1 MITVDFD
8 ISLAKAIV
16 SGARKGIIKTKG
28 GNTVKLLYIESNYI
42 TKDKFNIL
50 GEVTY
55 NDGGISLELY
65 QNDGSY
71 YVGAED
77 DDDEQD
83 LIIQLFEEHEAPLEY
98 ISTVQDYNVLIWKT
112 LVKLFPL
119 GVDCFIKDEDG
130 NLSSKPKRLS
140 GIYKIGKDC
149 MCLFDNSI
157 DDLIEIKDVR
167 PILYKP
173 IYTLAEPHLIDQ
185 YHLIDLNLAIDGQTL
200 KDYVFNI

>member
-8 ISLAKAIV
+8 ISLAKAIL
-16 SGARKGIIKTKG
+16 SGARNGVIKTRG
-28 GNTVKLLYIESNYI
+28 GNTVKLLYIESDYI

-55 NDGGISLELY
+55 DDGGISLELY

-71 YVGAED
+71 YAGEED
-77 DDDEQD
+77 DYEQD
-83 LIIQLFEEHEAPLEY
+83 LIIQLFEEREVPLEY
-98 ISTVQDYNVLIWKT
+98 ISTVQDYNVLIWRT
-112 LVKLFPL
+112 LIKLFPL

-149 MCLFDNSI
+149 ICLFDNSI
-157 DDLIEIKDVR
+157 NDLIEIKNVR

-185 YHLIDLNLAIDGQTL
+185 YHLIDLGLAIDGQTL
-200 KDYVFNI
+200 KDYVFDF

>member
-16 SGARKGIIKTKG
+16 SGARNGIIKTKG

-42 TKDKFNIL
+42 TKDKYNIL

-55 NDGGISLELY
+55 DDGGISLELY

-71 YVGAED
+71 YIGEED
-77 DDDEQD
+77 DYEQD
-83 LIIQLFEEHEAPLEY
+83 LIIQLFEGDEVPLEY
-98 ISTVQDYNVLIWKT
+98 PLRIVQDYNVLIWKT

-130 NLSSKPKRLS
+130 NFSSKPKRLS
-140 GIYKIGKDC
+140 GIYKIGEDWI
-149 MCLFDNSI
+149 CLFNNSI
-157 DDLIEIKDVR
+157 DDMVEIKNVR
-167 PILYKP
+167 PILYRS

-185 YHLIDLNLAIDGQTL
+185 YHLIDLGLAIDGQIL
-200 KDYVFNI
+200 KDYVFNT

>member
-1 MITVDFD
+1 MITVNFD
-8 ISLAKAIV
+8 ISLAKAIM
-16 SGARKGIIKTKG
+16 SGAREGIIKTKG

-55 NDGGISLELY
+55 DDGRISLELY
-65 QNDGSY
+65 TSTGNYFNDE
-71 YVGAED
+71 ED
-77 DDDEQD
+77 DEKD
-83 LIIQLFEEHEAPLEY
+83 LIIQLPEEHEVPLEY
-98 ISTVQDYNVLIWKT
+98 PLRIVRDYNILIWKT
-112 LVKLFPL
+112 LIKLFPL

-140 GIYKIGKDC
+140 GIYKIGKDWL
-149 MCLFDNSI
+149 CLFNNSI
-157 DDLIEIKDVR
+157 NDMIEIKDVR
-167 PILYKP
+167 PILYRP

-185 YHLIDLNLAIDGQTL
+185 YHLIDLDLAIDGQTL

>member
-1 MITVDFD
+1 MITVNFD

-16 SGARKGIIKTKG
+16 SGARNGVIKTKG
-28 GNTVKLLYIESNYI
+28 GNTVKLLYIESNYV

-55 NDGGISLELY
+55 DDGGISLELY
-65 QNDGSY
+65 TPTGNYFTDE
-71 YVGAED
+71 ED
-77 DDDEQD
+77 DEKD
-83 LIIQLFEEHEAPLEY
+83 LIIQLFEEHEVPLEY
-98 ISTVQDYNVLIWKT
+98 PLRIVQDYNVLIWKT

-140 GIYKIGKDC
+140 GIYKIGKDW

-157 DDLIEIKDVR
+157 NDMVEIKDVR
-167 PILYKP
+167 PILYRP

-185 YHLIDLNLAIDGQTL
+185 YHLIDLDLAIDGQTL
-200 KDYVFNI
+200 KDYVFNT

>member
-1 MITVDFD
+1 MITVNFD
-8 ISLAKAIV
+8 ISLAKAIM
-16 SGARKGIIKTKG
+16 SGAREGIIKTKG

-55 NDGGISLELY
+55 DDGGISLELY
-65 QNDGSY
+65 TSTGNYFNDE
-71 YVGAED
+71 ED
-77 DDDEQD
+77 DEKD
-83 LIIQLFEEHEAPLEY
+83 LIIQLPEEHEIPLEY
-98 ISTVQDYNVLIWKT
+98 PSRIVQNYNILIWKT
-112 LVKLFPL
+112 LIKLFPL

-140 GIYKIGKDC
+140 GMYKIGKDW

-157 DDLIEIKDVR
+157 NDMVEIKDVK
-167 PILYKP
+167 PILYRP

-185 YHLIDLNLAIDGQTL
+185 YHLIDLDLAIDGQTL

>member
-1 MITVDFD
+1 MITVNFD
-8 ISLAKAIV
+8 ISLAKAIA

-28 GNTVKLLYIESNYI
+28 GNIVKLLYIESNYI

-55 NDGGISLELY
+55 DDGGISLELY
-65 QNDGSY
+65 TPTGNYFNDE
-71 YVGAED
+71 ED
-77 DDDEQD
+77 DERD
-83 LIIQLFEEHEAPLEY
+83 LIIQLSEEHEVPLEF
-98 ISTVQDYNVLIWKT
+98 ISTVQDYNVLIWRT

-119 GVDCFIKDEDG
+119 GVDCFIKDENG

-157 DDLIEIKDVR
+157 NDMVEIKDVR
-167 PILYKP
+167 PILYRP

-185 YHLIDLNLAIDGQTL
+185 SHLIDLGLAIDGQTL

>member
-1 MITVDFD
+1 MKTVNFD

-16 SGARKGIIKTKG
+16 SGARKGVIKTKE
-28 GNTVKLLYIESNYI
+28 GNTVRLLYIESNYI
-42 TKDKFNIL
+42 TRDKFNIL

-55 NDGGISLELY
+55 DDGEISLELY
-65 QNDGSY
+65 QIDGSY
-71 YVGAED
+71 YIGPE

-83 LIIQLFEEHEAPLEY
+83 LIIQLPEEHEVPLEY
-98 ISTVQDYNVLIWKT
+98 IATVQDYNVLIWRT

-119 GVDCFIKDEDG
+119 DVDCFIKDEDG

-140 GIYKIGKDC
+140 GVCKIGKDWI
-149 MCLFDNSI
+149 CLFDNSV
-157 DDLIEIKDVR
+157 DDLVEIKDVR
-167 PILYKP
+167 PILYRP

-185 YHLIDLNLAIDGQTL
+185 YHLIDLGLAIDGQTL

>member
-1 MITVDFD
+1 MITVNFD

-16 SGARKGIIKTKG
+16 SGARNGVIKTKG
-28 GNTVKLLYIESNYI
+28 GNTVKLLYIESNYV

-55 NDGGISLELY
+55 DDGGISLELY
-65 QNDGSY
+65 TPTGNYFTDE
-71 YVGAED
+71 ED
-77 DDDEQD
+77 DEKD
-83 LIIQLFEEHEAPLEY
+83 LIIQLFEEHEVPLEY
-98 ISTVQDYNVLIWKT
+98 PLRIVQDYNVLIWKT

-140 GIYKIGKDC
+140 GIYKIGKDW

-157 DDLIEIKDVR
+157 NDMVEIKDVK
-167 PILYKP
+167 PILYRP

-185 YHLIDLNLAIDGQTL
+185 YHLIDLDLAIDGQTL
-200 KDYVFNI
+200 KDYVFNT

>member
-1 MITVDFD
+1 MMTVNFD
-8 ISLAKAIV
+8 ISLAKAIM
-16 SGARKGIIKTKG
+16 SGARKGIIKTRE

-42 TKDKFNIL
+42 TRDKFNIL

-55 NDGGISLELY
+55 DDGGISLELY

-71 YVGAED
+71 YAGAED
-77 DDDEQD
+77 DCEQD
-83 LIIQLFEEHEAPLEY
+83 LIIQLFEEHVVPLEY
-98 ISTVQDYNVLIWKT
+98 LSIVQDYNVLIWRT

-119 GVDCFIKDEDG
+119 GVDCFIKDENN

-140 GIYKIGKDC
+140 GMCKIGKDWI
-149 MCLFDNSI
+149 CLFDNSVN
-157 DDLIEIKDVR
+157 DLVDIKDVR
-167 PILYKP
+167 PILYRP

-185 YHLIDLNLAIDGQTL
+185 SHLIDLGLAIDGQTL

>member
-8 ISLAKAIV
+8 ISLAKAIL
-16 SGARKGIIKTKG
+16 SGARNGVIKTRG
-28 GNTVKLLYIESNYI
+28 GNTVKLLYIESDYI

-55 NDGGISLELY
+55 DDGGISLELY

-71 YVGAED
+71 YAGEED
-77 DDDEQD
+77 DYEQD
-83 LIIQLFEEHEAPLEY
+83 LIIQLFEEREVPLEY
-98 ISTVQDYNVLIWKT
+98 ISTVQDYNVLIWRT
-112 LVKLFPL
+112 LIKLFPL

-157 DDLIEIKDVR
+157 NDMVEIKDVR

-185 YHLIDLNLAIDGQTL
+185 YHLIDLGLAIDGQTL
-200 KDYVFNI
+200 KDYVFDF

>member
-1 MITVDFD
+1 MKTVNFD

-16 SGARKGIIKTKG
+16 SGARKGVIKTRE

-42 TKDKFNIL
+42 TRDKYNIL

-55 NDGGISLELY
+55 DDGEISLELY
-65 QNDGSY
+65 QIDGSY
-71 YVGAED
+71 YIGEED
-77 DDDEQD
+77 DYEQD
-83 LIIQLFEEHEAPLEY
+83 LIIQLFEGDEVPLEY
-98 ISTVQDYNVLIWKT
+98 ISTVQDYNVLIWRT

-119 GVDCFIKDEDG
+119 GVDCFIKGEDG
-130 NLSSKPKRLS
+130 NLSTKPKRLS

-157 DDLIEIKDVR
+157 NDMVEIKDVR
-167 PILYKP
+167 PILYRP

-185 YHLIDLNLAIDGQTL
+185 YHLIDLGLAIDGQTL
-200 KDYVFNI
+200 KDYVFDF

>member
-8 ISLAKAIV
+8 ISLAKAIM
-16 SGARKGIIKTKG
+16 SGARNGIIKTRG

-55 NDGGISLELY
+55 DDGGISLELY

-71 YVGAED
+71 YVGEE

-83 LIIQLFEEHEAPLEY
+83 LVIQLLEEHEIPLEY
-98 ISTVQDYNVLIWKT
+98 SSRIVQDYNGLIWKT
-112 LVKLFPL
+112 LMKLFPL
-119 GVDCFIKDEDG
+119 GVDCFIKDEDD

-140 GIYKIGKDC
+140 GMYKIGKDWI
-149 MCLFDNSI
+149 CLFDNSI
-157 DDLIEIKDVR
+157 NDMIEIKDVK

-185 YHLIDLNLAIDGQTL
+185 YHLIDLDLAIDGQTL

>member
-1 MITVDFD
+1 MITVNFD
-8 ISLAKAIV
+8 ISLAKAIA

-28 GNTVKLLYIESNYI
+28 GNIVKLLYIESNYI

-55 NDGGISLELY
+55 DDGGISLELY
-65 QNDGSY
+65 TPTGNYFNDE
-71 YVGAED
+71 ED
-77 DDDEQD
+77 DERD
-83 LIIQLFEEHEAPLEY
+83 LIIQLSEEHEVPLEFL
-98 ISTVQDYNVLIWKT
+98 STVQDYNVLIWRT

-119 GVDCFIKDEDG
+119 GVDCFIKDENG

-157 DDLIEIKDVR
+157 NDMVEIKDVR
-167 PILYKP
+167 PILYRP

-185 YHLIDLNLAIDGQTL
+185 SHLIDLGLAIDGQTL

>member
-1 MITVDFD
+1 MITVNFD

-16 SGARKGIIKTKG
+16 SGARNGVIKTKG
-28 GNTVKLLYIESNYI
+28 GNTVKLLYIESNYV

-55 NDGGISLELY
+55 DDGGISLELY
-65 QNDGSY
+65 TPTGNYFTDE
-71 YVGAED
+71 ED
-77 DDDEQD
+77 DEKD
-83 LIIQLFEEHEAPLEY
+83 LIIQLFEEHEVPLEY
-98 ISTVQDYNVLIWKT
+98 PLRIVQDYNVLIWKT

-140 GIYKIGKDC
+140 GIYKIGKDW

-157 DDLIEIKDVR
+157 DDMVEIKDVR
-167 PILYKP
+167 PILYRP

-185 YHLIDLNLAIDGQTL
+185 YHLIDLDLAIDGQTL
-200 KDYVFNI
+200 KDYVFNT

>member
-1 MITVDFD
+1 MKTVNFD
-8 ISLAKAIV
+8 ISLAKAIL
-16 SGARKGIIKTKG
+16 SGARNGVIKTRG

-55 NDGGISLELY
+55 DDGKISLELY

-71 YVGAED
+71 YAGEED
-77 DDDEQD
+77 DYEQD
-83 LIIQLFEEHEAPLEY
+83 LIIQLFEECEVPLEY
-98 ISTVQDYNVLIWKT
+98 ISTVQDYSGFIWRT

-157 DDLIEIKDVR
+157 NDMVEIKDVR
-167 PILYKP
+167 PILYRP

-185 YHLIDLNLAIDGQTL
+185 YHLIDLGLAIDGQTL

>member
-8 ISLAKAIV
+8 ISLAKAIL
-16 SGARKGIIKTKG
+16 SGARNGVIKTRG
-28 GNTVKLLYIESNYI
+28 GNTVKLLYIESDYI
-42 TKDKFNIL
+42 TKDKYNIL

-55 NDGGISLELY
+55 DDGGISLELY

-71 YVGAED
+71 YIGEE

-83 LIIQLFEEHEAPLEY
+83 LIIQLFEGDEVPLEY
-98 ISTVQDYNVLIWKT
+98 PSRIVQDYNILIWKT
-112 LVKLFPL
+112 LIKLFPL

-140 GIYKIGKDC
+140 GMYKIGKDWI
-149 MCLFDNSI
+149 CLFDNSI
-157 DDLIEIKDVR
+157 DDIVEIKDVK
-167 PILYKP
+167 PILYRP
-173 IYTLAEPHLIDQ
+173 IYTLAESHLIDQ
-185 YHLIDLNLAIDGQTL
+185 YHLIDLDLAIDGQTL

>member
-8 ISLAKAIV
+8 ISLAKAIL
-16 SGARKGIIKTKG
+16 SGARNGVIKTRG
-28 GNTVKLLYIESNYI
+28 GNTVKLLYIESDYI

-55 NDGGISLELY
+55 DDGGISLELY

-71 YVGAED
+71 YAGEED
-77 DDDEQD
+77 DYEQD
-83 LIIQLFEEHEAPLEY
+83 LIIQLFEEREVPLEY
-98 ISTVQDYNVLIWKT
+98 ISTVQDYNVLIWRT
-112 LVKLFPL
+112 LIKLFPL

-157 DDLIEIKDVR
+157 NDMVEIKDVR
-167 PILYKP
+167 PILYRP

-185 YHLIDLNLAIDGQTL
+185 YHLIDLGLAIDGQTL
-200 KDYVFNI
+200 KDYVFDF

>member
-1 MITVDFD
+1 MITVNFD
-8 ISLAKAIV
+8 ISLAKAIA

-28 GNTVKLLYIESNYI
+28 GNIVKLLYIESNYI

-55 NDGGISLELY
+55 DDGGISLELY
-65 QNDGSY
+65 TPTGNYFNDE
-71 YVGAED
+71 ED
-77 DDDEQD
+77 DERD
-83 LIIQLFEEHEAPLEY
+83 LIIQLSEEREVPLEY
-98 ISTVQDYNVLIWKT
+98 ISTVQDYNVLIWRT

-157 DDLIEIKDVR
+157 NDMVEIKDVR

-185 YHLIDLNLAIDGQTL
+185 YHLIDLGLAIDGQTL
-200 KDYVFNI
+200 KDYVFDF

>member
-1 MITVDFD
+1 MITVNFD
-8 ISLAKAIV
+8 ISLAKAIA

-28 GNTVKLLYIESNYI
+28 GNIVKLLYIESNYI

-55 NDGGISLELY
+55 DDGGISLELY
-65 QNDGSY
+65 TSTGNYFNDE
-71 YVGAED
+71 ED
-77 DDDEQD
+77 DERD
-83 LIIQLFEEHEAPLEY
+83 LIIQLSEEHEVPLEFL
-98 ISTVQDYNVLIWKT
+98 STVQDYNVLIWRT

-119 GVDCFIKDEDG
+119 GVDCFIKDENG

-157 DDLIEIKDVR
+157 DDLVEIKNVR
-167 PILYKP
+167 PILYRP

-185 YHLIDLNLAIDGQTL
+185 SHLIDLGLAIDGQTL

>member
-1 MITVDFD
+1 MITVNFD

-16 SGARKGIIKTKG
+16 SGARNGIIKTKG

-42 TKDKFNIL
+42 TKDKYNIL
-50 GEVTY
+50 GEVIY
-55 NDGGISLELY
+55 DDGGISLELY

-71 YVGAED
+71 YIGEE

-83 LIIQLFEEHEAPLEY
+83 LIIQLFEGDEVPLEY
-98 ISTVQDYNVLIWKT
+98 PSRIVQDYNILIWKT

-119 GVDCFIKDEDG
+119 GVDCFIKDVDG

-140 GIYKIGKDC
+140 GMYKIGKDW

-157 DDLIEIKDVR
+157 NDMVEIKDVR
-167 PILYKP
+167 PILYRS

-185 YHLIDLNLAIDGQTL
+185 YHLIDLGLAIDGQIL
-200 KDYVFNI
+200 KDYVFNT

>member
-1 MITVDFD
+1 MITVNFD
-8 ISLAKAIV
+8 ISLAKAIA

-28 GNTVKLLYIESNYI
+28 GNIVKLLYIESNYI

-55 NDGGISLELY
+55 DDGGISLELY
-65 QNDGSY
+65 TSTGNYFNDE
-71 YVGAED
+71 ED
-77 DDDEQD
+77 DERD
-83 LIIQLFEEHEAPLEY
+83 LIVQLSEEHEVPLEFL
-98 ISTVQDYNVLIWKT
+98 STVQDYNVLIWRT

-119 GVDCFIKDEDG
+119 GVDCFIKDENG

-157 DDLIEIKDVR
+157 NDMVEIKDVR
-167 PILYKP
+167 PILYRP
-173 IYTLAEPHLIDQ
+173 IYTLAEPHLVDQ
-185 YHLIDLNLAIDGQTL
+185 SHLIDLGLAIDGQTL

>member
-1 MITVDFD
+1 MITVNFD

-55 NDGGISLELY
+55 DDGKISLELY

-77 DDDEQD
+77 DDEQD
-83 LIIQLFEEHEAPLEY
+83 LIIQLFEEHEVPLEY
-98 ISTVQDYNVLIWKT
+98 PSRIVQDYNILIWKT

-119 GVDCFIKDEDG
+119 GVDCFIKDEGG

-140 GIYKIGKDC
+140 GIYKIGKDW

-157 DDLIEIKDVR
+157 NDMVEIKDVR
-167 PILYKP
+167 PILYRP

-185 YHLIDLNLAIDGQTL
+185 YHLIDLDLAIDGQTL
-200 KDYVFNI
+200 KDYVFNT